1 MLSHQL
7 LESLVGYPPMRYDF
21 LHDMQELHVYEESIH
36 VNDPTNFEE
45 ALLDKDFS
53 RWLEAMR
60 AEMDS
65 MYANQVYERNQA
77 MQHTK
82 AKGCAKKG
90 EIQKFHLHSSSSN
103 EEFLAQ
109 DPICN

>member
-1 MLSHQL
+1 MATCLITIKPSQPIQYSITSYVIGNFSMCKVQI
-7 LESLVGYPPMRYDF
+7 ESLIP
-21 LHDMQELHVYEESIH
+21 L
-36 VNDPTNFEE
+36 
-45 ALLDKDFS
+45 
-53 RWLEAMR
+53 
-60 AEMDS
+60 
-65 MYANQVYERNQA
+65 ERNQA

-82 AKGCAKKG
+82 AEGCAKKG

>member
-1 MLSHQL
+1 
-7 LESLVGYPPMRYDF
+7 
-21 LHDMQELHVYEESIH
+21 
-36 VNDPTNFEE
+36 
-45 ALLDKDFS
+45 
-53 RWLEAMR
+53 
-60 AEMDS
+60 
-65 MYANQVYERNQA
+65 

-82 AKGCAKKG
+82 AEVYAKKG

>member
-1 MLSHQL
+1 MCKVQK
-7 LESLVGYPPMRYDF
+7 
-21 LHDMQELHVYEESIH
+21 
-36 VNDPTNFEE
+36 E
-45 ALLDKDFS
+45 ALIPL
-53 RWLEAMR
+53 
-60 AEMDS
+60 
-65 MYANQVYERNQA
+65 ERNQA

-90 EIQKFHLHSSSSN
+90 EIQKFHLYSSSSN